1 MQNNTN
7 SLLEVKNLKVSFHTG
22 NGKVRAINDISF
34 SIDKGKI
41 LGIVGESG
49 CGKSVTSLSIMGLLP
64 PKTSIIEEGSITFK
78 GTDLL
83 TLSAKGLE
91 AIRGND
97 ISMIFQEPM
106 TSLNPVFTIGH
117 QIGEALKIHKGLRG
131 KENKEKCIE
140 MLKLVN
146 IPSPEK
152 VIDYY
157 PHSLSGGMR
166 QRVMIAMAL
175 CCSPSL
181 LIADEPTTALDVT
194 IQAQVLELMKEINSN
209 LDTSILLITHDLG
222 VIAEIADAVLVLY
235 GGRVVEEA
243 SVAELFDN
251 PKHPYTL
258 GLLNS
263 RLIAEDQKR
272 LNTIK
277 GIVPPLNDMP
287 TGCAFSP
294 RCSKCMDICKTK
306 SPDLIEIAP
315 EHKVRCWL
323 YSEESV

>member
-1 MQNNTN
+1 MQNNTEH
-7 SLLEVKNLKVSFHTG
+7 LLAVKNLKVDFITG
-22 NGKVRAINDISF
+22 NGKVRAINDVSF

-83 TLSAKGLE
+83 TLSEKDLE
-91 AIRGND
+91 SIRGND

-106 TSLNPVFTIGH
+106 TSLNPVLTIGH

-146 IPSPEK
+146 IPSPEN
-152 VIDYY
+152 IITHY

-166 QRVMIAMAL
+166 QRIMIAMAL

-194 IQAQVLELMKEINSN
+194 IQAQVLDLMKDINST

-222 VIAEIADAVLVLY
+222 VIAEIADDVLVLY
-235 GGRVVEEA
+235 GGCVVEKTN
-243 SVAELFDN
+243 VIDLFDN

-263 RLIAEDQKR
+263 RLIDENQKR

-287 TGCAFSP
+287 AGCAFSP
-294 RCSKCMDICKTK
+294 RCSKCMNICRIK
-306 SPDLIEIAP
+306 SPDLIEIASD
-315 EHKVRCWL
+315 HKVRCWL